1 MGAVSLQFI
10 TKFAPNGAETTRSYT
25 IDSIYTPVRFTGR
38 QVEMQITG
46 ASPATDWRV
55 GTMRLD
61 AVAGGER

>member
-1 MGAVSLQFI
+1 
-10 TKFAPNGAETTRSYT
+10 
-25 IDSIYTPVRFTGR
+25 
-38 QVEMQITG
+38 MQITG